1 MAAAPVFG
9 WHDGSVPAKEAVL
22 KISPCQLNS
31 LVEIGLGWSATM
43 LSVLVTETNEVS

>member
-1 MAAAPVFG
+1 MAAAPIFG
-9 WHDGSVPAKEAVL
+9 WHDGSVPAREVAL

-43 LSVLVTETNEVS
+43 LSVLATESNEVS